1 MKEGRLGLTRML
13 TRIVLALVA
22 ACAVSGAAVAAQSQ
36 ADMNAAGC
44 GKYRRADD
52 ELNRVYQQILRE
64 YAEDADFVA
73 KLRDAQR
80 AWLAYRDAHVE
91 SVFPGED
98 KRAIYGSVFPMC
110 HCGALEGL
118 TRERTRVLRRWLTGL
133 PEGDV
138 CAGTIRPSAPKPRP
152 RRKAA
157 RKRKPISSDEH
168 I

>member
-1 MKEGRLGLTRML
+1 MGLKTLTR
-13 TRIVLALVA
+13 VALALVA
-22 ACAVSGAAVAAQSQ
+22 ACALSGAETRAQSQ

-44 GKYRRADD
+44 GKYGRADD
-52 ELNRVYQQILRE
+52 ELNRVYRQILSE
-64 YAEDADFVA
+64 YAEDAAFIE
-73 KLRDAQR
+73 KLKEAQR

-110 HCGALEGL
+110 HCDEVYGL
-118 TRERTRVLRRWLTGL
+118 TVERTRVLQRWIKGL

-152 RRKAA
+152 RSR
-157 RKRKPISSDEH
+157 RRR
-168 I
+168 

>member
-1 MKEGRLGLTRML
+1 MKTMAGMML
-13 TRIVLALVA
+13 AALAVCALCVVA
-22 ACAVSGAAVAAQSQ
+22 ALAQSQ
-36 ADMNAAGC
+36 GDMNSAAC

-73 KLRDAQR
+73 KLKEAQR

-98 KRAIYGSVFPMC
+98 KRAVYGSVFPMC
-110 HCGALEGL
+110 HCGEVEGL
-118 TRERTRVLRRWLTGL
+118 TRERTRVLRRWLAGL

-138 CAGTIRPSAPKPRP
+138 CAGTIRPSAPRPRP
-152 RRKAA
+152 RSRQ
-157 RKRKPISSDEH
+157 RR
-168 I
+168 

>member
-1 MKEGRLGLTRML
+1 MKTMTSMML
-13 TRIVLALVA
+13 AFIA
-22 ACAVSGAAVAAQSQ
+22 ACALCSAGASAQSQ
-36 ADMNAAGC
+36 ADMNSAAC
-44 GKYRRADD
+44 GRFRRADD

-73 KLRDAQR
+73 RLKEAQR

-98 KRAIYGSVFPMC
+98 KRAVYGSVFPMC
-110 HCGALEGL
+110 HCGEMERL

-138 CAGTIRPSAPKPRP
+138 CAGTIRVSAPRP
-152 RRKAA
+152 RPRSKT
-157 RKRKPISSDEH
+157 RR
-168 I
+168 

>member
-1 MKEGRLGLTRML
+1 MVLSKVL

-22 ACAVSGAAVAAQSQ
+22 ACALSGAAARAQSQ

-52 ELNRVYQQILRE
+52 ELNRVYRQILRE
-64 YAEDADFVA
+64 YAEDADFIE
-73 KLRDAQR
+73 KLKEAQR

-98 KRAIYGSVFPMC
+98 KRATYGSVFPMC
-110 HCGALEGL
+110 HCDEVYGL
-118 TRERTRVLRRWLTGL
+118 TVERTRVLQRWIKGL

-138 CAGTIRPSAPKPRP
+138 CAGTIRPSAPRPRP
-152 RRKAA
+152 RSRQ
-157 RKRKPISSDEH
+157 RR
-168 I
+168 

>member
-1 MKEGRLGLTRML
+1 MKEGRDRLK
-13 TRIVLALVA
+13 ILARGVAAALA
-22 ACAVSGAAVAAQSQ
+22 ACALSVVAARAQSQ
-36 ADMNAAGC
+36 ADMNSAAC
-44 GKYRRADD
+44 GRYGRADD

-73 KLRDAQR
+73 KLKEAQR
-80 AWLAYRDAHVE
+80 AWVAYRDAHVE

-98 KRAIYGSVFPMC
+98 KRATYGSVFPMC
-110 HCGALEGL
+110 HCHEMEGL

-152 RRKAA
+152 RR
-157 RKRKPISSDEH
+157 R
-168 I
+168 